1 MNQIYLLLA
10 GFLTILLII
19 TIKNSPLPFIL
30 KETFA
35 TLSTSSGAVTEPGV
49 APLCPP
55 GFRFFTDREGKSM
68 CCNGKIDFT
77 EGRCAP
83 RHGKSKLSH
92 VCSLGGNTLDEF
104 GVPIPFCGSMIQ
116 GLLAELGARDCL
128 SNKPYRATADG
139 ITGFCCSAQP
149 SGARPDQCPKGAQMC
164 NVISEDLNPFTQS
177 SSCAF
182 QRYVVQNTCPKNMI
196 NSSMVNNDNAMDGLT
211 VPLCMTT
218 VMPVSKTTPMCL
230 TPNVLAELRKHGIY
244 RDKDLRKWIGN
255 CDVYR
260 KVNIDKTETPER
272 VDLSG
277 F

>member
-92 VCSLGGNTLDEF
+92 VCALGGNTIDEF
-104 GVPIPFCGSMIQ
+104 GVRS
-116 GLLAELGARDCL
+116 
-128 SNKPYRATADG
+128 SNP
-139 ITGFCCSAQP
+139 P
-149 SGARPDQCPKGAQMC
+149 SK
-164 NVISEDLNPFTQS
+164 IF
-177 SSCAF
+177 F
-182 QRYVVQNTCPKNMI
+182 
-196 NSSMVNNDNAMDGLT
+196 
-211 VPLCMTT
+211 
-218 VMPVSKTTPMCL
+218 
-230 TPNVLAELRKHGIY
+230 
-244 RDKDLRKWIGN
+244 DK
-255 CDVYR
+255 
-260 KVNIDKTETPER
+260 
-272 VDLSG
+272 LSG
-277 F
+277 YDYAARGRSATSAY

>member
-35 TLSTSSGAVTEPGV
+35 TLRTSGPVTEPGV

-83 RHGKSKLSH
+83 RHNKSRLSH
-92 VCSLGGNTLDEF
+92 VCALGGNTLDEF
-104 GVPIPFCGSMIQ
+104 GIPIPFCGSMIQ

-128 SNKPYRATADG
+128 PNKPYRATADG
-139 ITGFCCSAQP
+139 ITGFCC
-149 SGARPDQCPKGAQMC
+149 
-164 NVISEDLNPFTQS
+164 
-177 SSCAF
+177 
-182 QRYVVQNTCPKNMI
+182 
-196 NSSMVNNDNAMDGLT
+196 
-211 VPLCMTT
+211 
-218 VMPVSKTTPMCL
+218 
-230 TPNVLAELRKHGIY
+230 
-244 RDKDLRKWIGN
+244 
-255 CDVYR
+255 
-260 KVNIDKTETPER
+260 
-272 VDLSG
+272 
-277 F
+277 